1 VVRLKITAY
10 SNSDSS
16 SKKWTYNTKVTLAR
30 NIVHLPN
37 CRYIVAMKP
46 TSFLPFFQLVASQA
60 LTYWADSGYSACTQ
74 GCLENIYETQA
85 CSLANACFCTSST
98 SSSTSCLCL
107 TSSCLCETSSWLIAI
122 AQCIGKTCG
131 ADNVTI
137 AASVA
142 DSDCSGS
149 GYPLAIA
156 STALVSYGLAAV
168 PTGASSPT
176 STSTFLPLILE

>member
-1 VVRLKITAY
+1 
-10 SNSDSS
+10 
-16 SKKWTYNTKVTLAR
+16 VTLLRRNGHITQRLRTLPR
-30 NIVHLPN
+30 NIAHIHN
-37 CRYIVAMKP
+37 YRYIIDMKP
-46 TSFLPFFQLVASQA
+46 TSFLPFFQLVASQG
-60 LTYWADSGYSACTQ
+60 LTYWADLGYPPCTQ

-107 TSSCLCETSSWLIAI
+107 TSGCLCETSSWLIAI
-122 AQCIGKTCG
+122 VQCIGKTCG

-137 AASVA
+137 AVSVA
-142 DSDCSGS
+142 DSGCSGS

-156 STALVSYGLAAV
+156 SPALVSYGMAAV

-176 STSTFLPLILE
+176 STSTFLHLILE